1 MSRDAVKNLLA
12 GVATSLDQLALVD
25 AGGPN
30 VARVFPVVAELFRA
44 IATVVG
50 THGVEAVQKAIR
62 DLAKTPAKR
71 ADLEDAE
78 AAVASALAD
87 REDAPVEP
95 VTE

>member
-71 ADLEDAE
+71 ANLENAE

-87 REDAPVEP
+87 REDALPELVLK
-95 VTE
+95 